1 MLQMW
6 TVKLTESTNI
16 YCTSEKLVCKI
27 KVNIKERFVGNEGFL
42 QVFMW

>member
-16 YCTSEKLVCKI
+16 CCTSEKLVCKI